1 MFSCCCCACP
11 GVRSRPRK
19 RYPGVESGVKST
31 PKLVPSR
38 CKIDGR
44 KREPGNKVP
53 PGLVSSILSHD
64 STWRSKLRVPWM
76 VGFVDSLFV
85 SLHLMRFTPWTKPSS
100 LFPRISLLF
109 THDCYVS
116 YSILRDDRDMCLL
129 ISLWVMLW
137 FRCQY
142 RHAAGS
148 SYEVLCGSRSSSLT
162 SRSDSSPVVFLKLY
176 TPRGTGAI

>member
-1 MFSCCCCACP
+1 MR
-11 GVRSRPRK
+11 GRPRK

-31 PKLVPSR
+31 PKLVPISLQDR
-38 CKIDGR
+38 WEEERTWKQGWST
-44 KREPGNKVP
+44 PGS

-64 STWRSKLRVPWM
+64 STWRSKLRMPWM

-109 THDCYVS
+109 THDGYVS
-116 YSILRDDRDMCLL
+116 YSILLDDRIICLL

-148 SYEVLCGSRSSSLT
+148 SYETLWIS
-162 SRSDSSPVVFLKLY
+162 
-176 TPRGTGAI
+176 